1 MTIHN
6 DSETS
11 TTSGDRRSGD
21 RPRVAFVTG
30 GAQGI
35 GAAIAGRLARSCS
48 TVVVG
53 DLNEAGA
60 EAVSKGL
67 REDFGIDSH
76 AVRLD
81 VTSSDSVRRAAEE
94 TVRLCGRVDVLV
106 NNAGISNDGP
116 SLEQSDELWDRTL
129 RVNLTGAFYGARE
142 FAAHM
147 REGGAIVNISSIAA
161 LAATQPERHVAYD
174 VSKAGIIALT
184 RTLGVEWADVG
195 IRVNAVAP
203 GYTDT
208 AILRDVGSAQ
218 PAVLQQWLSQV
229 PQRRLID
236 PGDIAEVVAFLASD
250 RAAAITGQLVIA
262 DGGWSASA

>member
-1 MTIHN
+1 MN
-6 DSETS
+6 SDSETA
-11 TTSGDRRSGD
+11 TSGPEPRRE
-21 RPRVAFVTG
+21 RVAFVTG

-35 GAAIAGRLARSCS
+35 GAAIGARLARDCS
-48 TVVVG
+48 AVVVG

-60 EAVSKGL
+60 EAMSKAL
-67 REDFGIDSH
+67 RAEFGVESFGI
-76 AVRLD
+76 ALD
-81 VTSSDSVRRAAEE
+81 VTSSESVRQAAAE

-142 FAAHM
+142 FAARM
-147 REGGAIVNISSIAA
+147 SDGGAIVNISSIAA
-161 LAATQPERHVAYD
+161 LVATQPERHVAYD

-184 RTLGVEWADVG
+184 RTLGVEWAAAG

-208 AILRDVGSAQ
+208 AILRDVGSAE
-218 PAVLQQWLSQV
+218 PAVLRQWIGQV

-236 PGDIAEVVAFLASD
+236 PADIAEVVAFLASEQ
-250 RAAAITGQLVIA
+250 AAAITGQLVVA

>member
-1 MTIHN
+1 MTN
-6 DSETS
+6 PADTTA
-11 TTSGDRRSGD
+11 TTSDARRAA
-21 RPRVAFVTG
+21 PRVAFVTG

-35 GAAIAGRLARSCS
+35 GSAIAGRLARQCS
-48 TVVVG
+48 AVVIG

-60 EAVSKGL
+60 EEVSKGL
-67 REDFGIDSH
+67 RDEYGVDSH

-81 VTSSDSVRRAAEE
+81 VTDSDSVRTAAEE
-94 TVRLCGRVDVLV
+94 TLRLCDRIDVLV

-142 FAAHM
+142 FGRHM
-147 REGGAIVNISSIAA
+147 QAGGAIVNISSIAA
-161 LAATQPERHVAYD
+161 LATTQPERHVGYD

-184 RTLGVEWADVG
+184 RTLGVEWADRG

-208 AILRDVGSAQ
+208 AILREVGSSD
-218 PAVLQQWLSQV
+218 PAVLEQWLSQV

-236 PGDIAEVVAFLASD
+236 PADIAEVVAFLASD
-250 RAAAITGQLVIA
+250 KAAAITGQLVIA

>member
-1 MTIHN
+1 MTIQHG
-6 DSETS
+6 SRTS
-11 TTSGDRRSGD
+11 TTEGDEQSGS

-35 GAAIAGRLARSCS
+35 GAAIAARLARDCS
-48 TVVVG
+48 AVVVG
-53 DLNEAGA
+53 DLVESGA
-60 EAVSKGL
+60 ETVSKEL
-67 REDFGIDSH
+67 REGIGIDSH
-76 AVRLD
+76 AVQLD
-81 VTSSDSVRRAAEE
+81 VTDSASVRRAAEE

-161 LAATQPERHVAYD
+161 LAATRPERHVAYD

-184 RTLGVEWADVG
+184 RTLGVEWAGAG

-208 AILRDVGSAQ
+208 AILREVGSAE
-218 PAVLQQWLSQV
+218 PAVLRQWLSQV
-229 PQRRLID
+229 PQGRLID

-250 RAAAITGQLVIA
+250 SAAAITGQLVVA